1 MQGFAYWRS
10 HCFAEGVGKYL
21 CLDGWIN
28 LVHIAHTATQNNAI
42 GVEQIDDLRQGT
54 AQSVQEAI
62 KALRSIFVAA
72 AHGMND
78 LHS

>member
-21 CLDGWIN
+21 RLNGWIN
-28 LVHIAHTATQNNAI
+28 LVHIAHAATQNNAI
-42 GVEQIDDLRQGT
+42 GVEQIDHLRQGT

-62 KALRSIFVAA
+62 KALSSFFVAA
-72 AHGMND
+72 THGMND
-78 LHS
+78 LQS